1 MDEFLIKAGIT
12 AASSIVVEPVKHIIN
27 TWLKP
32 KLESIKAQNEIND
45 KLETF
50 IFDVFADYITKTY
63 EEQSSVNIIALGLQQ
78 IKIDQ
83 IYVPLTLHSE
93 EKMESETIHKFP
105 SALANKYKKI
115 VIEDTAGMGKSTLM
129 RQMFISAIENNLGIP
144 IFIELRN
151 LSSDKDI
158 IEYIVDNLNKF
169 GTENSKEFILEVINR
184 GDFIF
189 FLDGY
194 DEIPFQQK
202 QLVTKNLKQFVSNA
216 NENIFFLTSRPDDS
230 LMSFGQ
236 FQKFEILD
244 MKREEAFD
252 LITKCDE
259 ITGLNLSKKIIN
271 QITESIEEGDFSSL
285 ETFMANPM
293 LVSFLYI
300 TFKHKK
306 DIPSLKIDLYR
317 KVFDALYELHD
328 LSKDSFK
335 REKYSGLSSGNLQ
348 KVLMKLGFLCLREN
362 ENDYDKGKIVKL
374 ISQAKNSPYFHEI
387 QEESILKDLLE
398 TVPLFSKIGLGYK
411 WAHKSFMDYFAA
423 YFIDYQETR
432 EKILVD
438 IYNSR
443 NFTVYLN
450 MIDFYYEIDRQLFD
464 KVFVY
469 PIICQFINFVDTSG
483 INPSTQG
490 QQLNYLEMIF
500 NRFFIFNSEILRFG
514 RKVVAFQEKQDT
526 IIGLYQKSMPHIKNY
541 KLQRAIE
548 GARGSYLLVKET
560 RIESILRMLMN
571 KKNVL
576 VKVLNGD
583 EFLRS
588 DEDKVFSWE
597 QAKVD
602 QIPEEELHL
611 RKSLIKKN
619 FGERNTTRRYKNR
632 ALLAIDYFEAL
643 KYKDLIEE
651 EIKNREET
659 LFLNL

>member
-1 MDEFLIKAGIT
+1 MDEFLMKTGIT
-12 AASSIVVEPVKHIIN
+12 AASTIVVEPVKHIIN

-32 KLESIKAQNEIND
+32 KLESIKMQNEINE

-50 IFDVFADYITKTY
+50 IYEVFADYITKTL

-93 EKMESETIHKFP
+93 EKRESVTIHKFP
-105 SALANKYKKI
+105 NEFANKYKKI

-151 LSSDKDI
+151 LTGEKDI
-158 IEYIVDNLNKF
+158 IDYIVESLNKLR
-169 GTENSKEFILEVINR
+169 TEHSKEFVLEVINR

-194 DEIPFQQK
+194 DEVPFQQK
-202 QLVTKNLKQFVSNA
+202 QAVTKNLKQFVSNA

-244 MKREEAFD
+244 LKREEAFE

-259 ITGLNLSKKIIN
+259 ITGLNLAGKIIN
-271 QITESIEEGDFSSL
+271 QITDSIEDGDFSTL
-285 ETFMANPM
+285 ETFLANPM

-328 LSKDSFK
+328 LSKDSYK

-348 KVLMKLGFLCLREN
+348 KILMKLGFLCLREN
-362 ENDYDKGKIVKL
+362 ENDYDKGKIIKL

-423 YFIDYQETR
+423 YFIDYQDTR
-432 EKILVD
+432 ENILVD

-469 PIICQFINFVDTSG
+469 PIIYQFISFVDASG
-483 INPSTQG
+483 INPSEQRE
-490 QQLNYLEMIF
+490 QLEYLEMIF
-500 NRFFIFNSEILRFG
+500 NRFFIFNKNILKID
-514 RKVVAFQEKQDT
+514 RKVTFQERQDS
-526 IIGLYQKSMPHIKNY
+526 IVGLYKNSMPHVKNY
-541 KLQRAIE
+541 KLLRTVE
-548 GARGSYLLVKET
+548 GSTGSYLLVNES
-560 RIESILRMLMN
+560 RIENILRVLIN
-571 KKNVL
+571 KKSVL
-576 VKVLNGD
+576 VKVLNGND
-583 EFLRS
+583 VSRLEES
-588 DEDKVFSWE
+588 TVFSWE
-597 QAKVD
+597 HEKID
-602 QIPEEELHL
+602 QIPENELHL
-611 RKSLIKKN
+611 RMSLIKKT
-619 FGERNTTRRYKNR
+619 FGEKGTARRYKNR
-632 ALLAIDYFEAL
+632 ALFALDYFEAL
-643 KYKDLIEE
+643 KYKELVEE
-651 EIKNREET
+651 EINNREET

>member
-1 MDEFLIKAGIT
+1 MDEFLMKVSIT
-12 AASSIVVEPVKHIIN
+12 AASTIVVEPVKHIIN

-32 KLESIKAQNEIND
+32 KLESIKMQNEINE

-50 IFDVFADYITKTY
+50 IFEVFADYITKTF

-78 IKIDQ
+78 IKINQ

-93 EKMESETIHKFP
+93 ERRESVILNNFP
-105 SALANKYKKI
+105 NEFANKYKKI

-151 LSSDKDI
+151 LSGDKDI
-158 IEYIVDNLNKF
+158 IDYIVENLNKIR
-169 GTENSKEFILEVINR
+169 TEHSKEFILEVINR

-202 QLVTKNLKQFVSNA
+202 QAVTKNLKQFVSNA
-216 NENIFFLTSRPDDS
+216 NDNIFFLTSRPDDS

-244 MKREEAFD
+244 LKKEEAFE

-259 ITGLNLSKKIIN
+259 ITGLNLSEKIIN
-271 QITESIEEGDFSSL
+271 QIIESTEDGDFSTL
-285 ETFMANPM
+285 ETFLANPM

-328 LSKDSFK
+328 LSKDSYK

-348 KVLMKLGFLCLREN
+348 KILMKLGFLCLREN
-362 ENDYDKGKIVKL
+362 ENDYDKGKIIKL

-387 QEESILKDLLE
+387 QEENILKDLLE

-423 YFIDYQETR
+423 NFIDYQETR
-432 EKILVD
+432 EKILID

-443 NFTVYLN
+443 NFTLYLN

-469 PIICQFINFVDTSG
+469 PIINQFINFVDASG
-483 INPSTQG
+483 INPSEQRV
-490 QQLNYLEMIF
+490 QLEYLEMIF
-500 NRFFIFNSEILRFG
+500 NRIFIFNTDILKFG
-514 RKVVAFQEKQDT
+514 RKVSFKEKLDS
-526 IIGLYQKSMPHIKNY
+526 IVGLYKNSMPYVKNY
-541 KLQRAIE
+541 KLLRASE
-548 GARGSYLLVKET
+548 GSMGSYLLVKET
-560 RIESILRMLMN
+560 RIENIFRLLMS
-571 KKNVL
+571 KKSVL
-576 VKVLNGD
+576 LKHVNGD
-583 EFLRS
+583 GVSIIEES
-588 DEDKVFSWE
+588 TAFSWE
-597 QAKVD
+597 QTKID
-602 QIPEEELHL
+602 QISDYELQL
-611 RKSLIKKN
+611 RMSLVKKT
-619 FGERNTTRRYKNR
+619 FGERRTAGRYKSR
-632 ALLAIDYFEAL
+632 ALFTLDYFEAL
-643 KYKDLIEE
+643 KYKELVEE